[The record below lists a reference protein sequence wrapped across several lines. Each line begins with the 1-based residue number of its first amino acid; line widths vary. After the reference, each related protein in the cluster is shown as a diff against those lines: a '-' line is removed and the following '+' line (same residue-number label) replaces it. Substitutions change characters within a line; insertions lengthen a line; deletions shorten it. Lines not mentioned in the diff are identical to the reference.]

1 MSRKSF
7 MELADLLI
15 RAVETCTV
23 TCTVF
28 VGVTLVQ
35 NCSEL

>member
-1 MSRKSF
+1 
-7 MELADLLI
+7 MELADVLI

-23 TCTVF
+23 ICTAV
-28 VGVTLVQ
+28 VGVILVQ